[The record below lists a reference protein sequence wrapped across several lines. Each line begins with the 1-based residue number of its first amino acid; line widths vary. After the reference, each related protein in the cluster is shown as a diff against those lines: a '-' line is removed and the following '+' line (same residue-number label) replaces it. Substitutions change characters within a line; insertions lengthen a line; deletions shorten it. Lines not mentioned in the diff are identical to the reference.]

1 MFNTN
6 TRHSAD
12 EGSLRYVVQCELPSA
27 QSVQWELQSALPVP
41 KVHWFCNFS
50 FPNCP
55 WPSLT
60 FEKTNFNFLASC
72 VTENSLIKLSWYLVL
87 WGEIGKKCCRREK
100 MVHIFHNKETPLY
113 KRFPDGWPTKAKW
126 KTLPVSILPQ
136 PQLNIIMT
144 TFVEVQAFL
153 KKNLCHWLTLSDTD
167 SWFFK
172 TFHLAARSGLTRDP
186 TW

>member
-1 MFNTN
+1 MKVLSVMLCNVN
-6 TRHSAD
+6 CH
-12 EGSLRYVVQCELPSA
+12 LRNL
-27 QSVQWELQSALPVP
+27 
-41 KVHWFCNFS
+41 CNE
-50 FPNCP
+50 NCNLRFRFRKFIGFVTLA
-55 WPSLT
+55 SLT
-60 FEKTNFNFLASC
+60 ALDRHWHLRRWTSILAMNFNSS

-144 TFVEVQAFL
+144 TFLEAQAFL
-153 KKNLCHWLTLSDTD
+153 KKTFVTD
-167 SWFFK
+167 SLWVTLTHGFSKHFIWPPD
-172 TFHLAARSGLTRDP
+172 LAWQEIRPDSR
-186 TW
+186 